1 MPIDN
6 AKSTGTFLLMPKS
19 TEALKFGRRL
29 KELRKRRALSQKE
42 LAAMIGV
49 HYLQISQY
57 ETGSYFPTVGKLL
70 DIAKA
75 LQVSMDDLFGEI
87 VPDEKQV
94 SNLRLLRR
102 FRDLEH
108 LPKED
113 QEIAIKLI
121 DALITKGKLKKLVS

>member
-1 MPIDN
+1 
-6 AKSTGTFLLMPKS
+6 
-19 TEALKFGRRL
+19 
-29 KELRKRRALSQKE
+29 
-42 LAAMIGV
+42 MIGV

-75 LQVSMDDLFGEI
+75 LQVSMDVLFGEI

-102 FRDLEH
+102 FRDLETLSQRRSGDRH
-108 LPKED
+108 QAHRRTHHQGQA
-113 QEIAIKLI
+113 QEACQLI
-121 DALITKGKLKKLVS
+121 QNFTSAMRAHVHRVS

>member
-1 MPIDN
+1 M
-6 AKSTGTFLLMPKS
+6 
-19 TEALKFGRRL
+19 
-29 KELRKRRALSQKE
+29 RA
-42 LAAMIGV
+42 
-49 HYLQISQY
+49 Y

-102 FRDLEH
+102 FRDLER

-113 QEIAIKLI
+113 QEVAIKLI

>member
-1 MPIDN
+1 MALT
-6 AKSTGTFLLMPKS
+6 AKTAATFLVMPKS
-19 TEALKFGRRL
+19 TQALAFGRRL
-29 KELRKRRALSQKE
+29 KELRKRRGLSQKE
-42 LAAMIGV
+42 LAEIISV

-57 ETGSYFPTVGKLL
+57 ETGTYFPTVGKLI

-75 LQVSMDDLFGEI
+75 LQVSMDDLFGDV

-102 FRDLEH
+102 FRELET

-113 QEIAIKLI
+113 QDTAIKLI
-121 DALITKGKLKKLVS
+121 DALIAKGKIKKLVG